1 MEFNTKLSKLIARR
15 KVIETRKRLNKIV
28 QSPFEINNT
37 LKTVYQ
43 NNVVDNNKKY
53 IITRQDYCRNFVT
66 INIDFISNMKYFDK
80 GANTIFIHICKN
92 IDFNSNV
99 IKFTEK
105 DIIDEYSISVETF
118 YNGLNVLYNFDVIK
132 ATTRKSVYVINHNI
146 IFKGSIGDFI
156 KEYNKY
162 YENINVYLGSLKE
175 FYNLTNNEKNVLL
188 YINSIYDKTKTYFI
202 VNSIFYNDC
211 EDKTKVPISSIKS
224 VLYSLKRKGFISNYK
239 DKHNNNIKGCY
250 VIK

>member
-28 QSPFEINNT
+28 QSPFEIN
-37 LKTVYQ
+37 
-43 NNVVDNNKKY
+43 
-53 IITRQDYCRNFVT
+53 
-66 INIDFISNMKYFDK
+66 
-80 GANTIFIHICKN
+80 NTIFIHICKN

-162 YENINVYLGSLKE
+162 YENIDV
-175 FYNLTNNEKNVLL
+175 
-188 YINSIYDKTKTYFI
+188 I
-202 VNSIFYNDC
+202 VN
-211 EDKTKVPISSIKS
+211 DKGKV
-224 VLYSLKRKGFISNYK
+224 VLE
-239 DKHNNNIKGCY
+239 
-250 VIK
+250 

>member
-66 INIDFISNMKYFDK
+66 INIDFISNMKYFD
-80 GANTIFIHICKN
+80 
-92 IDFNSNV
+92 
-99 IKFTEK
+99 
-105 DIIDEYSISVETF
+105 
-118 YNGLNVLYNFDVIK
+118 VIK

-162 YENINVYLGSLKE
+162 YENIDV
-175 FYNLTNNEKNVLL
+175 
-188 YINSIYDKTKTYFI
+188 I
-202 VNSIFYNDC
+202 VN
-211 EDKTKVPISSIKS
+211 DKGKV
-224 VLYSLKRKGFISNYK
+224 VLE
-239 DKHNNNIKGCY
+239 
-250 VIK
+250 

>member
-53 IITRQDYCRNFVT
+53 I
-66 INIDFISNMKYFDK
+66 
-80 GANTIFIHICKN
+80 
-92 IDFNSNV
+92 
-99 IKFTEK
+99 
-105 DIIDEYSISVETF
+105 
-118 YNGLNVLYNFDVIK
+118 
-132 ATTRKSVYVINHNI
+132 
-146 IFKGSIGDFI
+146 
-156 KEYNKY
+156 
-162 YENINVYLGSLKE
+162 NVYLGSLKE

-188 YINSIYDKTKTYFI
+188 YINSIYDKTETYFI

>member
-66 INIDFISNMKYFDK
+66 IN
-80 GANTIFIHICKN
+80 
-92 IDFNSNV
+92 
-99 IKFTEK
+99 
-105 DIIDEYSISVETF
+105 
-118 YNGLNVLYNFDVIK
+118 FDVIK

-162 YENINVYLGSLKE
+162 YENIDV
-175 FYNLTNNEKNVLL
+175 
-188 YINSIYDKTKTYFI
+188 I
-202 VNSIFYNDC
+202 VN
-211 EDKTKVPISSIKS
+211 DKGKV
-224 VLYSLKRKGFISNYK
+224 VLE
-239 DKHNNNIKGCY
+239 
-250 VIK
+250 

>member
-43 NNVVDNNKKY
+43 NNIVDNNKKY

-156 KEYNKY
+156 
-162 YENINVYLGSLKE
+162 
-175 FYNLTNNEKNVLL
+175 
-188 YINSIYDKTKTYFI
+188 

-224 VLYSLKRKGFISNYK
+224 VLYSLKKKGIISNYK
-239 DKHNNNIKGCY
+239 NKHNNIIKGCY
-250 VIK
+250 IIK